1 LGIFHYQGLF
11 NSDFWELYPTMGV
24 VKFDNQ
30 VLNGINFRA
39 RELWAH
45 QVKLFKVLAH
55 IIESQYIDD
64 LCKAQLET
72 FLNFMMAMT

>member
-1 LGIFHYQGLF
+1 LGIFHYPGLF
-11 NSDFWELYPTMGV
+11 NSDFWELYPTKGV

-39 RELWAH
+39 GELLAH
-45 QVKLFKVLAH
+45 QVKLSKVLTH

-64 LCKAQLET
+64 LCKAQLKT
-72 FLNFMMAMT
+72 FF

>member
-1 LGIFHYQGLF
+1 
-11 NSDFWELYPTMGV
+11 MGV

-39 RELWAH
+39 GELSAR

-64 LCKAQLET
+64 LCKAQLKT
-72 FLNFMMAMT
+72 FFNFMMAMTCERRMLTTNFIGAFPR